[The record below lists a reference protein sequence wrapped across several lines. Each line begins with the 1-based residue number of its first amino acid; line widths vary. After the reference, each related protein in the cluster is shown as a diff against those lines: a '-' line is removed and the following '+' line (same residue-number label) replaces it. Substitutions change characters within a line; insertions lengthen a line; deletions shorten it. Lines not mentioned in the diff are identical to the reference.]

1 MLALEKGLDDKK
13 LKLFLKE
20 SFIRMINEPEDDDGG
35 AADEDRFNVP
45 GVVNVSP
52 QDKEA
57 IERVTLEIF
66 EKRCFIL

>member
-1 MLALEKGLDDKK
+1 
-13 LKLFLKE
+13 
-20 SFIRMINEPEDDDGG
+20 MINEPEDDDGG